1 MENTS
6 ARLQWIDCTKA
17 VAMAAV
23 ATDHC
28 NNLLYTN
35 PAIFKTT
42 AFSVQL
48 FILLSGIVSRKAS
61 TKYRY
66 VSSGGGGVVTIL
78 TNGLAAS
85 LLCMHIPL
93 VIYISFFLF

>member
-6 ARLQWIDCTKA
+6 ARLQWIDCAKA

-66 VSSGGGGVVTIL
+66 VSAGGGPEIEKHIGAICF
-78 TNGLAAS
+78 GDIFAAD
-85 LLCMHIPL
+85 LLLP
-93 VIYISFFLF
+93 FF